1 MDNRHV
7 HMGLPGNNK
16 VKHVTSASRTVDSR
30 RQAYTAIQIPR
41 PSYSLER
48 RPSVDMGVIARMRS
62 KNGLSVAPIVA
73 YHSPRSHETSNPSSS
88 TATQVMTPT
97 ITQQTSVPTSSA
109 SSNPTDTSAH
119 SPLIGHQ
126 VITQMSLLPRSQTTS
141 STAIRLV
148 HPVTEI
154 RPILK
159 GSRRKQSAESSDNS
173 QTVSTAGQAHKVR
186 TLDPKFQYRLP
197 DKPDAAK
204 FQKSVSFK
212 EDIFSSK
219 INRRHMTSPVLSSP
233 YSVFKADGCDRKQI
247 FV

>member
-1 MDNRHV
+1 METRHV
-7 HMGLPGNNK
+7 HMGLSGNNK

-73 YHSPRSHETSNPSSS
+73 YHSPRSHETSNLSSS
-88 TATQVMTPT
+88 TATQVMTSM

-109 SSNPTDTSAH
+109 SSNHTDTSTQ
-119 SPLIGHQ
+119 SPLFRHQ
-126 VITQMSLLPRSQTTS
+126 VITQMSLPRSQTTS
-141 STAIRLV
+141 STASHLV

-159 GSRRKQSAESSDNS
+159 GSRRKQSSESPENT
-173 QTVSTAGQAHKVR
+173 QTVSTAVQAHKVR

-212 EDIFSSK
+212 EDMFSSK
-219 INRRHMTSPVLSSP
+219 INRRHMTSPVLSLP
-233 YSVFKADGCDRKQI
+233 YSVLKADDSDRKQI